1 MLSKE
6 KKTIIPRHGGATKV
20 KISSICFMTRNQT
33 FFQSQMNVLD
43 SKSSK
48 RESCWHRRKW

>member
-48 RESCWHRRKW
+48 RESC